1 MGSRPP
7 RPQSWSCHSTSTV
20 DLQPPLAPFAQVRC
34 TGTVV
39 FLLIHPPARED
50 APGHARSRGET
61 YMRPSSLA
69 SCMRRMRFLAAITAG
84 VLQGPLPPKRRLP
97 TRPSLGLL
105 CLAYDSG
112 SARQIQIWHGPG
124 HVPRGSGE
132 RWMCPCQRLVD
143 RRCKAR
149 GCPRPWDRL
158 ADGRLLCRCN
168 VTLILLTLSAHP
180 CDSSHVCGK
189 SNVQMVL
196 VPTLTVSGGNQFYC
210 LIAHTYGVQGKPQR
224 RPQPCQKTQP
234 FRI

>member
-1 MGSRPP
+1 MYRYGSIPSHPPTCQGRCAWTCTFPWRDLHETQFACVVHASHAIPRSNHSGRPP
-7 RPQSWSCHSTSTV
+7 RT
-20 DLQPPLAPFAQVRC
+20 PP
-34 TGTVV
+34 
-39 FLLIHPPARED
+39 PP
-50 APGHARSRGET
+50 
-61 YMRPSSLA
+61 
-69 SCMRRMRFLAAITAG
+69 
-84 VLQGPLPPKRRLP
+84 PPKRRLP